1 MIKFLDV
8 HQINNRFEKELKAA
22 FERFLDSGYY
32 VLGTET
38 KKFEADFAAYC
49 GAQFCVGVSN
59 GLDAIR
65 LIFEGYKALGKLQEG
80 DEVLVPANT
89 YIASILAIS
98 QAGLSPVFVEPDAL
112 SFNINPDEVAS
123 KITSKTKAILVV
135 HLYGQL
141 ADMNGLNSIVK
152 ANNLLLIDDAAQAH
166 GARGVNGTMVGNLCD
181 ATAFS
186 FYPTKNLGALGE
198 AGAVT
203 TNDNELFEMI
213 QKLRNYG
220 SAERYYN
227 QVQGFNCRIDEMQAA
242 VLNVKL
248 PFLSA
253 DNDIRRAIAKRY
265 LSEIKN
271 PKIQL
276 PEYAGNLDHVFHLFV
291 IRCKE
296 RDSLKQF
303 LEENGVQTVIHY
315 PIPPHKQQA
324 YKDWNHLS
332 FPITEQIHN
341 EVLSLPINPVMK
353 AYEVSEVIAYLN
365 RFE

>member
-8 HQINNRFEKELKAA
+8 HQINNRFEKELKAT

-38 KKFEADFAAYC
+38 KKFETDFAAYC
-49 GAQFCVGVSN
+49 GAKFCVGVSN

-98 QAGLSPVFVEPDAL
+98 QAGLSPVLVEPDEET
-112 SFNINPDEVAS
+112 FNINLDEVES
-123 KITSKTKAILVV
+123 KITSKTKAILAV

-141 ADMNGLNSIVK
+141 ADMNGLNAIAK

-166 GARGVNGTMVGNLCD
+166 GAKDVNGRTVGNLCD

-186 FYPTKNLGALGE
+186 FYPAKNFGALGDG
-198 AGAVT
+198 GAVT
-203 TNDNELFEMI
+203 TDDDALYAAI
-213 QKLRNYG
+213 LKLRNYG
-220 SAERYYN
+220 SATKYVN
-227 QVQGFNCRIDEMQAA
+227 VLKGFNCRLDEFQAA
-242 VLNVKL
+242 VLSVKL
-248 PFLSA
+248 PFLDA
-253 DNDIRRAIAKRY
+253 DNLHRRAIAKRY

-271 PKIQL
+271 TKIQL
-276 PEYAGNLDHVFHLFV
+276 PQYSGNLDHVFHLFV

-303 LEENGVQTVIHY
+303 LEQNGVQTVIHY

-341 EVLSLPINPVMK
+341 EVLSLPISPVMT
-353 AYEVSEVIAYLN
+353 ADEVSEVIRIIN
-365 RFE
+365 QF

>member
-8 HQINNRFEKELKAA
+8 HQINNRFEKELKEVFA
-22 FERFLDSGYY
+22 RFLDSGYY

-49 GAQFCVGVSN
+49 GAQFCVGVGN

-98 QAGLSPVFVEPDAL
+98 QAGLSPVLVEPEEET
-112 SFNINPDEVAS
+112 FNLNPDELES
-123 KITSKTKAILVV
+123 KITLKIKAILAV

-141 ADMNGLNSIVK
+141 ANMNRLNAIAK

-166 GARGVNGTMVGNLCD
+166 GARDDKGKMVGNLCD

-203 TNDNELFEMI
+203 TSNNELFEMI

-248 PFLSA
+248 SILDA
-253 DNDIRRAIAKRY
+253 DNSYRRAVTKRY

-276 PEYAGNLDHVFHLFV
+276 PKYSGNLDHVFHLFV
-291 IRCKE
+291 IRCKQ
-296 RDSLKQF
+296 RDALKQF

-332 FPITEQIHN
+332 FPITEQIHK
-341 EVLSLPINPVMK
+341 EVLSLPISPVMT
-353 AYEVSEVIAYLN
+353 ADEVSELIN
-365 RFE
+365 IINQF